1 LAFICFRFNLDHNFP
16 QIKLWK
22 SLEIDTFDKRNS
34 FNPHSTEMNRKIYLL
49 ITLFFCLT
57 TAFTFTQEGEEL
69 TEKIIAKLEN
79 YRLNFAQEKVYLHF
93 DKPYYMAGETMWFK
107 GYLFDGPSHQL
118 DTTSKVLYVELLD
131 EVHGKV
137 ILSQTWRC
145 DGTTHGNIAL
155 PDTLSEGVYK
165 IRAFT
170 NYMRNYSEEF
180 FFYQEFKIWGN
191 GNHLA
196 EEKSSLSN
204 EDFDVQFFPE
214 AGNSVVGLN
223 SRIAYKAINSSGKG
237 IDIQGFVLENMKD
250 TVVAFQSE
258 HLGMGYF
265 NYTSEAQ
272 KNYTAFVKK
281 NNGKYRKFSLPKALE
296 KGYTM
301 SVDNL
306 TSKDRIKIFV
316 ANNSPKPDEIDVES
330 EDIIVVAHQRGQLCF
345 MAKGTDTQKSISI
358 SMPKNKIPEDGI
370 VQITLLNAKGEPLCE
385 RLIFNNQERQLKL
398 KITPDK
404 TIYKNREKVTLNLE
418 AIDAEGKPVE
428 GNFSVAVTDAHQV
441 LTDPHQENVL
451 TYLLLSSDASK
462 ISNTDNSAL
471 LRGKIEKPAYYFE
484 KENANAARHLDIL
497 MMTQGWRRF
506 LWRDLMADKMPKI
519 NYFYEAGLDV
529 TGSVRKLDGQIDNN
543 VTLTLIIKN
552 DKKKPQMQLTSSD
565 STGRFGFYE
574 LDFYDT
580 TQVFVQ
586 SSRGGN
592 KDLNISI
599 DSRKP
604 FPKVRIVK
612 IPYNPI
618 EINENELADFLK
630 NTSQAMSFDKKSIF
644 NKNQMLESVNVRV
657 SKLDETDPR
666 RTYTRAT
673 NTIIVD
679 NNVCRGATNV
689 LQMIQGRVP
698 GVMISPNARGG
709 YDVEIRGTT
718 SMVGSNEPFYLM
730 DGMPVDVDALFS
742 VVPCNIE
749 RIDVLKG
756 ADATLFGSVGAKGVI
771 SIFTKRT
778 IENSDVSKNKSS
790 PTSVQKRIGY
800 ETPREFYAP
809 KYDVSTPDN
818 VRPDFRS
825 TIYWQPNV
833 KTDAT
838 GKATL
843 TYWSSDAKTNVRVI
857 AEGVSSRG
865 VVGVGKFEYGVK

>member
-1 LAFICFRFNLDHNFP
+1 
-16 QIKLWK
+16 
-22 SLEIDTFDKRNS
+22 
-34 FNPHSTEMNRKIYLL
+34 MNRNFYLL
-49 ITLFFCLT
+49 ITLLFCLT
-57 TAFTFTQEGEEL
+57 TAFTFTKQGEDIA
-69 TEKIIAKLEN
+69 EKIIAKLEN

-107 GYLFDGPSHQL
+107 GYLFDGPNHQM
-118 DTTSKVLYVELLD
+118 DTTSKVLYIELMD
-131 EVHGKV
+131 EVKGKV
-137 ILSQTWRC
+137 ILSQTWKC
-145 DGTTHGNIAL
+145 DGTTNGNISL
-155 PDTLSEGVYK
+155 PDTLSEGIYK

-191 GNHLA
+191 DNTLS
-196 EEKSSLSN
+196 EEKNSFSN
-204 EDFDVQFFPE
+204 DDFDVQFFPE
-214 AGNSVVGLN
+214 GGNSVIGLN
-223 SRIAYKAINSSGKG
+223 SRIGYKAINSSGKG
-237 IDIQGFVLENMKD
+237 IDIQGFILENMKD

-258 HLGMGYF
+258 HSGMGYF
-265 NYTSEAQ
+265 NYTSETL

-281 NNGKYRKFSLPKALE
+281 SNGKYRTFPLPKALE

-306 TSKDRIKIFV
+306 TNKEKIKIFV

-330 EDIIVVAHQRGQLCF
+330 EEIVVVGHQRGQLCF

-358 SMPKNKIPEDGI
+358 SIPKSKIPQDGI
-370 VQITLLNAKGEPLCE
+370 VQITLMNAKGEPLCE
-385 RLIFNNQERQLKL
+385 RLIFNHQERQLKL

-404 TIYKNREKVTLNLE
+404 TTYKNREKVVLNLE
-418 AIDAEGKPVE
+418 ATDVDGKPVE
-428 GNFSVAVTDAHQV
+428 GSFSVAVTDAHQV
-441 LTDPHQENVL
+441 LTDPHQENLL

-462 ISNTDNSAL
+462 ISSTDNNSL

-484 KENANAARHLDIL
+484 KDNANAARHLDIL

-506 LWRDLMADKMPKI
+506 LWRDIMADKTPKL

-529 TGSVRKLDGQIDNN
+529 TGSVAKLDGQIANN

-552 DKKKPQMQLTSSD
+552 DKKKPQMLLASSD
-565 STGRFGFYE
+565 SAGRYGFYE

-604 FPKVRIVK
+604 FPKVRIIK

-618 EINENELADFLK
+618 EFNENELADFLK
-630 NTSQAMSFDKKSIF
+630 NTSQTLSADKKSIF

-673 NTIIVD
+673 NTIKID
-679 NNVCRGATNV
+679 NDICRGATNV

-698 GVMISPNARGG
+698 GVMVSPNAKGG
-709 YDVEIRGTT
+709 YDVEIRGIT
-718 SMVGSNEPFYLM
+718 SMVGSNEPFYLI
-730 DGMPVDVDALFS
+730 DGMPVDQDALFS

-756 ADATLFGSVGAKGVI
+756 GDATLFGSSAAKGVI
-771 SIFTKRT
+771 SIFSKRSV
-778 IENSDVSKNKSS
+778 ENSDILKKSS

-809 KYDVSTPDN
+809 KYDISTPDN
-818 VRPDFRS
+818 ARPDFRS
-825 TIYWQPNV
+825 AIHWQPNV

-838 GKATL
+838 GKATI
-843 TYWSSDAKTNVRVI
+843 TYWNSDAKTNIRVI
-857 AEGVSSRG
+857 AEGVSSQG
-865 VVGVGKFEYGVK
+865 NVGVGIVEYLVK

>member
-1 LAFICFRFNLDHNFP
+1 LYKSVSHN
-16 QIKLWK
+16 
-22 SLEIDTFDKRNS
+22 T
-34 FNPHSTEMNRKIYLL
+34 
-49 ITLFFCLT
+49 
-57 TAFTFTQEGEEL
+57 
-69 TEKIIAKLEN
+69 
-79 YRLNFAQEKVYLHF
+79 
-93 DKPYYMAGETMWFK
+93 
-107 GYLFDGPSHQL
+107 
-118 DTTSKVLYVELLD
+118 
-131 EVHGKV
+131 
-137 ILSQTWRC
+137 
-145 DGTTHGNIAL
+145 
-155 PDTLSEGVYK
+155 
-165 IRAFT
+165 
-170 NYMRNYSEEF
+170 
-180 FFYQEFKIWGN
+180 
-191 GNHLA
+191 
-196 EEKSSLSN
+196 
-204 EDFDVQFFPE
+204 
-214 AGNSVVGLN
+214 
-223 SRIAYKAINSSGKG
+223 
-237 IDIQGFVLENMKD
+237 
-250 TVVAFQSE
+250 
-258 HLGMGYF
+258 
-265 NYTSEAQ
+265 
-272 KNYTAFVKK
+272 
-281 NNGKYRKFSLPKALE
+281 
-296 KGYTM
+296 
-301 SVDNL
+301 
-306 TSKDRIKIFV
+306 
-316 ANNSPKPDEIDVES
+316 
-330 EDIIVVAHQRGQLCF
+330 
-345 MAKGTDTQKSISI
+345 
-358 SMPKNKIPEDGI
+358 
-370 VQITLLNAKGEPLCE
+370 
-385 RLIFNNQERQLKL
+385 
-398 KITPDK
+398 
-404 TIYKNREKVTLNLE
+404 KVTKIKRRLFIN
-418 AIDAEGKPVE
+418 D
-428 GNFSVAVTDAHQV
+428 
-441 LTDPHQENVL
+441 
-451 TYLLLSSDASK
+451 YL
-462 ISNTDNSAL
+462 
-471 LRGKIEKPAYYFE
+471 
-484 KENANAARHLDIL
+484 
-497 MMTQGWRRF
+497 
-506 LWRDLMADKMPKI
+506 
-519 NYFYEAGLDV
+519 
-529 TGSVRKLDGQIDNN
+529 TGSVRKLDGQIANN

-565 STGRFGFYE
+565 STGRYGFYE

-604 FPKVRIVK
+604 FPKVRIIK

-630 NTSQAMSFDKKSIF
+630 NTSQAMSSDKKSIF

-666 RTYTRAT
+666 RTYTNAT

-843 TYWSSDAKTNVRVI
+843 TYWNSDAKTNVRVI